1 MANLIF
7 DYDGTI
13 HNSMKTY
20 APAFR
25 KTIKWLS
32 DNGYTEERE
41 YSDNEISYWLGFNST
56 DMWNAFMPGLD
67 AEIKE
72 KARSILGR
80 DMAQRIR
87 NGEGELYP
95 HTEETLEKLR
105 SAGHTLIFLSN
116 CRIRYME
123 LHKSVFGLDRFF
135 DYFYCCEEFDFLP
148 KYQIFRLFS
157 LQHKG
162 KFIVIGDRFHD
173 IETAVKNGLSSIGC
187 KYGYGSPEELSSADL
202 TVDSI
207 DDLPNAID
215 ALTHR
220 PSTI

>member
-25 KTIKWLS
+25 NAVKWLADS
-32 DNGYTEERE
+32 GYAEERE
-41 YSDNEISYWLGFNST
+41 YSDKEISYWLGFNST

-72 KARSILGR
+72 KVRSMLGM
-80 DMAQRIR
+80 DMAQRVK
-87 NGEGELYP
+87 NGEGELFP
-95 HTEETLEKLR
+95 HAGETLLKLKNE
-105 SAGHTLIFLSN
+105 GHTLIFLSN

-162 KFIVIGDRFHD
+162 QFIVIGDRFHD
-173 IETAVKNGLSSIGC
+173 IETATQNGLHSIGC
-187 KYGYGSPEELSSADL
+187 GYGYGSPEELSAADIIVNDIVEIPEAVSRL
-202 TVDSI
+202 TAC
-207 DDLPNAID
+207 LNK
-215 ALTHR
+215 
-220 PSTI
+220 